1 MKAMAVFW
9 VMGALSCIGV
19 GTASATTVY
28 LNGRLL
34 PVDTDV
40 RGPLMPS
47 DREECERFKED
58 ADKTGKEIS
67 QDHDQ
72 CLEAHRGSG
81 GSLDGEMG
89 QSDGRKVSRC
99 TVSFCQHL
107 HTGRDEYREKVH
119 EAYSQCLREVRQK
132 EQSYGARSVTSDDS
146 AEHEDFHDY
155 VLERSFKGPKE
166 GLWKYAKQEIS
177 KAIDKYFSS
186 YARMGKQ
193 SVRVAE
199 ATDFLWNSTSKIRS
213 KCAEAHDAQVRTKC
227 DQELIDAIS
236 SLPRKVP
243 TEFRYDPAID
253 LIQRAMME
261 KLQVIMRDVNANLKE
276 VQQGMDDVA
285 ENGSV
290 PPSAARRR
298 SRTTPLIENR

>member
-1 MKAMAVFW
+1 MALFC
-9 VMGALSCIGV
+9 VMGALLFVRV
-19 GTASATTVY
+19 GHSSATTVY

-40 RGPLMPS
+40 QGPLLPS
-47 DREECERFKED
+47 SREECERFKEE
-58 ADKTGKEIS
+58 ANKTDKEIT
-67 QDHDQ
+67 QAHDQ
-72 CLEAHRGSG
+72 CLETYRGSS
-81 GSLDGEMG
+81 GSLDSEMRHP
-89 QSDGRKVSRC
+89 DGRKMSRC

-107 HTGRDEYREKVH
+107 HTGRDEYREKAH
-119 EAYSQCLREVRQK
+119 EAYSQCLREVQK
-132 EQSYGARSVTSDDS
+132 REQPYGARSATSDDS
-146 AEHEDFHDY
+146 TKHEDLHDY
-155 VLERSFKGPKE
+155 ALERSFKGPKE

-177 KAIDKYFSS
+177 NAIDKYFSS
-186 YARMGKQ
+186 YARMGNQ
-193 SVRVAE
+193 FVRVAE
-199 ATDFLWNSTSKIRS
+199 ATDFLWSSTSKIRS

-236 SLPRKVP
+236 TLRRKVP

-261 KLQVIMRDVNANLKE
+261 KLQVIMRDVNANLEE

-285 ENGSV
+285 RDSSA